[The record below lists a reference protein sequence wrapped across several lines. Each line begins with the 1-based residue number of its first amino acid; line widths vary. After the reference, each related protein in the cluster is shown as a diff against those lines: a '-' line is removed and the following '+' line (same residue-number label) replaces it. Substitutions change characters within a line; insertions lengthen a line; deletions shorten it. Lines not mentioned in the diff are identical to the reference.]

1 MAEKKNTPVTP
12 EPAAVPTEVQTVTEQ
27 APVEGVK
34 KSKLKVAFLYVLI
47 GGLAISALISI
58 VAILIGEFNDVVQKA
73 LATTFIFV
81 THSLLILALVS
92 ADRNDSIGKSLF
104 ATTIFTAVIL
114 NMLTTTLGTWG
125 VWGDDISWRAFLFF
139 VLAIGSSFIATGILK
154 LRVAHRPTKYSV
166 YGTVGVI
173 AALTLVLIPWIF
185 AHDPSSLGDFYYR
198 LIGALTILG
207 VTMFALS
214 VIFNRIA
221 VSQNPALKEN
231 VTKSPDISGG
241 LLAIY
246 IVLGTFVGFIWII
259 GMVALIT
266 SADMADNDHYVPSH
280 QRYDSEY
287 RYDRY

>member
-1 MAEKKNTPVTP
+1 MAEKKKPIETSAPAATPVEAQVTP
-12 EPAAVPTEVQTVTEQ
+12 APTQPDN
-27 APVEGVK
+27 AK

-47 GGLAISALISI
+47 GGLAVSALISI

-114 NMLTTTLGTWG
+114 NMLTSTLGTWG
-125 VWGDDISWRAFLFF
+125 VWGDDISWRAFLFYI
-139 VLAIGSSFIATGILK
+139 LAIGSSFIATGVLK
-154 LRVAHRPTKYSV
+154 LVVAHRPTKYSV

-173 AALTLVLIPWIF
+173 AALTLVLIPWVF
-185 AHDPSSLGDFYYR
+185 TPNPADLGDFYYR

-207 VTMFALS
+207 VTTFALS

-221 VSQNPALKEN
+221 VSQNPALKEGRA
-231 VTKSPDISGG
+231 KQPDVPGG

-246 IVLGTFVGFIWII
+246 IVIGTFVGFVWII
-259 GMVALIT
+259 GMVALIA
-266 SADMADNDHYVPSH
+266 SASMVNNDHYVPSSH
-280 QRYDSEY
+280 Y
-287 RYDRY
+287 RYDDYDYDRY